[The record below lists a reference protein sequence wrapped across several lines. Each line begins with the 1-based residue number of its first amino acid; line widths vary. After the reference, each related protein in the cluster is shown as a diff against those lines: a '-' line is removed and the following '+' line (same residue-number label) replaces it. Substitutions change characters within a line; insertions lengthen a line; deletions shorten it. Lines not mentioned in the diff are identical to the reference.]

1 MILGY
6 TGGIAF
12 GDGGGGEN
20 ARERRF
26 VGYAPTC
33 SRGDAAPQLRRML
46 RILLCRLLVVQRAAN
61 RIVRRYSGRRGSDA
75 PKQLVEERLR
85 RIVDLGR
92 RLLMEVRVRPD
103 VPAHA
108 IAQDLQRLIELA
120 DLDGSAE

>member
-1 MILGY
+1 ML
-6 TGGIAF
+6 
-12 GDGGGGEN
+12 
-20 ARERRF
+20 ARRR
-26 VGYAPTC
+26 T
-33 SRGDAAPQLRRML
+33 PQLRRML
-46 RILLCRLLVVQRAAN
+46 RIVLCRLLVVQSAAN
-61 RIVRRYSGRRGSDA
+61 RVVRRYRGRRGSDA

-120 DLDGSAE
+120 DVDGSGE